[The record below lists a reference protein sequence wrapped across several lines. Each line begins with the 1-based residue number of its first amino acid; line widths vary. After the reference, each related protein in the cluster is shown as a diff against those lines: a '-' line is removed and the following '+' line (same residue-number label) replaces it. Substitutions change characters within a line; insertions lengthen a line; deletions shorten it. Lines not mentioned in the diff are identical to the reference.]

1 MEKINILIIED
12 DKIIAL
18 HISKILKRIG
28 IKNIHKTSNAND
40 AFDLIKTNGIN
51 LVLSDIK
58 IEGALDGINIVESL
72 QNLYDIPVIF
82 ISAYKDAETLR
93 RVSQTNFLGYLLKPF
108 RKEELE
114 VLINLAINKYNL
126 STTNNIIVIN
136 DYYSFDKNKNILF
149 FNEQK
154 VPLSQKEIL
163 ALTLLSNN
171 LNSYVSYELF
181 ESTVW
186 FNSNVNDNTRRIFIH
201 RLKNK
206 LQKLE
211 IKIEK
216 NVGVG
221 IFN

>member
-1 MEKINILIIED
+1 
-12 DKIIAL
+12 
-18 HISKILKRIG
+18 
-28 IKNIHKTSNAND
+28 
-40 AFDLIKTNGIN
+40 
-51 LVLSDIK
+51 
-58 IEGALDGINIVESL
+58 
-72 QNLYDIPVIF
+72 VIF

-186 FNSNVNDNTRRIFIH
+186 FNSHVSDNTRRIFIH

-206 LQKLE
+206 LEKLE